1 MAERRLKQQYLTKKN
16 LIVIDRY
23 VYIYILE
30 IKKGIVNPRFVGY
43 IYIER
48 ERERVYIYA
57 SFFYQMLVLV
67 SLASK
72 FCLIGMY
79 SLHTG
84 MSSLS
89 NMDNQYKIKL
99 VFPSKKKKF

>member
-1 MAERRLKQQYLTKKN
+1 
-16 LIVIDRY
+16 
-23 VYIYILE
+23 
-30 IKKGIVNPRFVGY
+30 
-43 IYIER
+43 
-48 ERERVYIYA
+48 
-57 SFFYQMLVLV
+57 MLVLV

>member
-1 MAERRLKQQYLTKKN
+1 M
-16 LIVIDRY
+16 
-23 VYIYILE
+23 YILE
-30 IKKGIVNPRFVGY
+30 IKKGIVNPCFVGY
-43 IYIER
+43 IYRER
-48 ERERVYIYA
+48 EREYIYA

-99 VFPSKKKKF
+99 VFPSKIKIKN